1 MKPSWSAHENHA
13 NILAEFYS
21 YNKYYFTEQMKDSL
35 LDAIECLRYVDG
47 LNQVFTGT
55 YFKNN

>member
-1 MKPSWSAHENHA
+1 MKPSCSNHENHA

-21 YNKYYFTEQMKDSL
+21 SNKYYFTGQMEDSL
-35 LDAIECLRYVDG
+35 LDAVECLRYVDG
-47 LNQVFTGT
+47 LNQIFSGA

>member
-1 MKPSWSAHENHA
+1 MKLRLSAHENHA
-13 NILAEFYS
+13 NILAEFYES
-21 YNKYYFTEQMKDSL
+21 NKYYFTEQMKDSL

-47 LNQVFTGT
+47 LNQIFAGT

>member
-1 MKPSWSAHENHA
+1 MKPRQSAHENHA
-13 NILAEFYS
+13 NILAEFYAS
-21 YNKYYFTEQMKDSL
+21 NKYYFTEQMKDSL

-47 LNQVFTGT
+47 LNQIFSGA

>member
-1 MKPSWSAHENHA
+1 MKPSCSNHENHA

-21 YNKYYFTEQMKDSL
+21 SNKYYFTEQMKDSL
-35 LDAIECLRYVDG
+35 LGAIECLRYVDG
-47 LNQVFTGT
+47 LNQIFSGA

>member
-1 MKPSWSAHENHA
+1 MKPSWNTHENHA

-21 YNKYYFTEQMKDSL
+21 SNKYYFTEQMKDSL

-47 LNQVFTGT
+47 LNQIFVGT

>member
-1 MKPSWSAHENHA
+1 MKPSCSNHENHA

-21 YNKYYFTEQMKDSL
+21 SNKYYLTEQMKDSL
-35 LDAIECLRYVDG
+35 LDAVECLRYVDG

>member
-35 LDAIECLRYVDG
+35 LDAIECMRYVDE
-47 LNQVFTGT
+47 LNRTFMGAN
-55 YFKNN
+55 FKNN

>member
-1 MKPSWSAHENHA
+1 MKPSCSAHENHA

-21 YNKYYFTEQMKDSL
+21 SNKYYFTEQMKDSL

-47 LNQVFTGT
+47 LNKIFTGT

>member
-1 MKPSWSAHENHA
+1 MKPRLSAYENHA
-13 NILAEFYS
+13 NILAEFYES
-21 YNKYYFTEQMKDSL
+21 NKYYFPEQMKDSL

-47 LNQVFTGT
+47 LNQIFSGA